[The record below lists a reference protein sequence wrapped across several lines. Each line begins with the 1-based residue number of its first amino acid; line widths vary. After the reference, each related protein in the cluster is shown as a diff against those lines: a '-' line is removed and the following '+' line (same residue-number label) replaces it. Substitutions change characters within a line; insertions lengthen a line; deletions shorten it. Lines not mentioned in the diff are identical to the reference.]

1 VGALWLSPVLYNPQW
16 FGDYWGGYGI
26 TDFLRIEPR
35 FCKDPAEALK
45 DPVLADREFRD
56 LVDAAHSQGI
66 YVILDIVLNHVG
78 DPFNY
83 EGMRDSAPWRE
94 NGEYEVFWRDNGGTP
109 QGNWTGVETIS
120 AKSRAN
126 GIWPQELQRNDY
138 FRRKGSVNDAGDIT
152 RGDFDRLKE
161 LVTEYLDDEKYPVR
175 NHLIRS
181 YQYLIAKFDLDGFRI
196 DTLQYVEPD
205 FARVFGNAMREFG
218 LSIGKKNFF
227 TFGEV
232 WQDNNEAAIARFIG
246 RNTLKDEDIIGVDA
260 AIDFPMRKRL
270 CDVIKCNAAP
280 KVLADQFDERRKTLK
295 TIVSSQGDAGKNYV
309 AFLDN
314 HYLNERF
321 HQQGVL
327 AFSRILND
335 RELVVVVN
343 THTTATLTVAV
354 VVDANLNPLSSTWKL
369 LFSTADPGAGDQS
382 PLDPR
387 HRLLIRPTDRA
398 AAFEAFDVVA
408 AVEAVVAASGRD
420 HGVQPGA
427 SPPLRLPC
435 QLEVGRHRHPGVIG

>member
-1 VGALWLSPVLYNPQW
+1 
-16 FGDYWGGYGI
+16 
-26 TDFLRIEPR
+26 
-35 FCKDPAEALK
+35 
-45 DPVLADREFRD
+45 
-56 LVDAAHSQGI
+56 
-66 YVILDIVLNHVG
+66 
-78 DPFNY
+78 
-83 EGMRDSAPWRE
+83 MRDSAPWRE

-109 QGNWTGVETIS
+109 QGNWTGVETIT

-161 LVTEYLDDEKYPVR
+161 LVTEYLEDDKYPVR

-196 DTLQYVEPD
+196 DTLQYVEPE

-295 TIVSSQGDAGKNYV
+295 TIVSSQGDAGKN
-309 AFLDN
+309 
-314 HYLNERF
+314 
-321 HQQGVL
+321 
-327 AFSRILND
+327 
-335 RELVVVVN
+335 
-343 THTTATLTVAV
+343 
-354 VVDANLNPLSSTWKL
+354 
-369 LFSTADPGAGDQS
+369 
-382 PLDPR
+382 
-387 HRLLIRPTDRA
+387 
-398 AAFEAFDVVA
+398 
-408 AVEAVVAASGRD
+408 
-420 HGVQPGA
+420 
-427 SPPLRLPC
+427 
-435 QLEVGRHRHPGVIG
+435 